1 MLRASAALLLAVI
14 LFVPGAP
21 LTAQQ
26 NISEGQARVLR
37 GIPAI
42 AQSFAPL
49 AGVKWQEFAQ
59 VLAGIC
65 AVESTCSPTYPHR
78 TPGGGWS
85 QYQGL
90 FQMNKAEV
98 DKAEANVRQMLPQ
111 MRSLAQSGQIPAEA
125 FKFVEAAIQQGM
137 GMSGDKRF
145 HPEYGVIIGAAK
157 HIQINKQLSE
167 KYPGL
172 PVHQAAGHMTAQ
184 FSGIVEGHI
193 RNRNFNAAITPSA
206 AWALGQNR
214 VAGSTVASA
223 IESAGATYGKKMQA
237 MMSKLAQVTNNMSL
251 IPANVEPFNAPA
263 YRPGDGGYYPNVS
276 HGPVSDLLEGGYVQP
291 NDPRVQENFPNV
303 SQGAVPSSPMQ
314 PTSPTSPTSP
324 DTGSGGAVV
333 VPPAA
338 TLVMQSSSGK
348 PGATVSLAWSSV
360 GMRAQSCALGVDG
373 QTPFVQG
380 VNAGVQAF
388 RLPDSASSGSVLDI
402 QLTCTSVAG
411 ESIVRGASIAVE

>member
-1 MLRASAALLLAVI
+1 MVRASAAFLLAAI
-14 LFVPGAP
+14 LFLPGTS
-21 LTAQQ
+21 LVAQQ
-26 NISEGQARVLR
+26 NVSAGQARVLR

-42 AQSFAPL
+42 AQAFAPI

-78 TPGGGWS
+78 TPSGGWS

-90 FQMNKAEV
+90 FQMNKAEA

-111 MRSLAQSGQIPAEA
+111 MRSFAQSGQIPQEA
-125 FKFVEAAIQQGM
+125 FTFVEQAIQQGM

-145 HPEYGVIIGAAK
+145 HPEYGVILGAAK
-157 HIQINKQLSE
+157 HIQINKQLADR
-167 KYPGL
+167 YPGL

-193 RNRNFNAAITPSA
+193 RNRNFNAPITPNA

-223 IESAGATYGKKMQA
+223 IESAGATYGNKMRT
-237 MMSKLAQVTNNMSL
+237 MMTRLAQVTNNMSL
-251 IPANVEPFNAPA
+251 IPSNVEPFNAPA
-263 YRPGDGGYYPNVS
+263 YQPGDGVYYPNVS
-276 HGPVSDLLEGGYVQP
+276 HGPISDLLEGGFVQP
-291 NDPRVQENFPNV
+291 NDPRVQENFPTV
-303 SQGAVPSSPMQ
+303 SQGAVPSSPTQ

-324 DTGSGGAVV
+324 DAGSSGTVV

-348 PGATVSLAWSSV
+348 PGSTVSLAWSSV
-360 GMRAQSCALGVDG
+360 GMRAQSCALGIDG
-373 QTPFVQG
+373 QTPFVRG
-380 VNAGVQAF
+380 TNAGDQAF
-388 RLPDSASSGSVLDI
+388 KLPGNASSGSVLEI
-402 QLTCTSVAG
+402 KLTCTSVAG
-411 ESIVRGASIAVE
+411 DSVVRGASIAIE